1 MGSTVSQQ
9 DHTALTPTDPGPAP
23 IPKAAPAAKPSRP
36 ALGLWGLFTIPLF
49 AVHVALGFVALA
61 TLRWNEWT
69 GNARIQVTD
78 DAYIRAELTR
88 LSSRI
93 AGEVLTVAFNDF
105 QSVKKGELLV
115 QIGPA
120 DYQAQVDQAEAG
132 VIGAQAAVDN
142 LSNQVELQYAT
153 IEQAEAAR
161 SSAGSPGD

>member
-1 MGSTVSQQ
+1 
-9 DHTALTPTDPGPAP
+9 
-23 IPKAAPAAKPSRP
+23 
-36 ALGLWGLFTIPLF
+36 
-49 AVHVALGFVALA
+49 
-61 TLRWNEWT
+61 
-69 GNARIQVTD
+69 
-78 DAYIRAELTR
+78 
-88 LSSRI
+88 
-93 AGEVLTVAFNDF
+93 VAFNDF